1 MAREIYNE
9 LVAAWAEEL
18 RGHGPIEALVELI
31 SSFDYFN
38 KVRLLEGAVDCMF
51 FMHQSSVNMC

>member
-1 MAREIYNE
+1 
-9 LVAAWAEEL
+9 
-18 RGHGPIEALVELI
+18 VELI

-38 KVRLLEGAVDCMF
+38 KVWLLEGAVDCMF